1 MMEELFY
8 GVIHYNTRPLIYVV
22 FAPARNPP
30 RQGGPTAGSC
40 ARPLGPSNKRT
51 QFLLQILSDESFLC
65 YRYEYL
71 PFEGPCGAL
80 VQNTLY

>member
-1 MMEELFY
+1 MVINNNY
-8 GVIHYNTRPLIYVV
+8 GIFYVV
-22 FAPARNPP
+22 FAPARIPP
-30 RQGGPTAGSC
+30 RQGGTTAGSC

-51 QFLLQILSDESFLC
+51 QFLLQILSDESFLR

-80 VQNTLY
+80 VKNTLY